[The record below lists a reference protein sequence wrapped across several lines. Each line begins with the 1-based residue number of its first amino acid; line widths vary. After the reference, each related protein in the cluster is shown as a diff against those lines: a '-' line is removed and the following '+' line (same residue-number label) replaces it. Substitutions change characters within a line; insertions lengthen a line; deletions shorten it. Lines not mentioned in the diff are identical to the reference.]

1 MTFQK
6 DILHLEIDIEQ
17 IKKAFGET
25 LKSIR
30 KKKKLTQIT
39 LAVKCD
45 MDNSQISKLERGVWD
60 IQLST
65 IIILAKGLE
74 VEPKE
79 LLDFKI

>member
-1 MTFQK
+1 
-6 DILHLEIDIEQ
+6 LNIDIND
-17 IKKAFGET
+17 IKKKFGQT

-45 MDNSQISKLERGVWD
+45 LDNSQISKLERGVWD

-65 IIILAKGLE
+65 IIILAQGLE
-74 VEPKE
+74 IEPKE

>member
-1 MTFQK
+1 MN
-6 DILHLEIDIEQ
+6 IDIND
-17 IKKAFGET
+17 IKKKFGQT

-45 MDNSQISKLERGVWD
+45 LDNSQISKLERGVWD

-65 IIILAKGLE
+65 IIILAQGLE
-74 VEPKE
+74 IEPKE